1 MEEIIKILE
10 EIKTEE
16 LDPKGKETVHVNNS
30 ITSKFRRLNNEL
42 EKIKGY
48 ESIEKV
54 KKQILD
60 LNNENSLIN
69 VLSKQK
75 GTLKQKHAE
84 SSACLKI
91 VFLRLR

>member
-42 EKIKGY
+42 YNKTTNYYIYKR
-48 ESIEKV
+48 
-54 KKQILD
+54 KKPGRQSQL
-60 LNNENSLIN
+60 S
-69 VLSKQK
+69 SKQ
-75 GTLKQKHAE
+75 TQ
-84 SSACLKI
+84 
-91 VFLRLR
+91 